1 MYLESPERFS
11 SIPWLEMEFC
21 EIESRQEIPKVG
33 TLFWSKKPPIV
44 LNSFLTA
51 LLAKLRAREYIKA
64 IGCSFSTM
72 TRLLGPMKG
81 QKCWECL
88 LVSKFWRIS
97 DFPNAFWY
105 WLDYQI
111 CRSLIFLL
119 RAVRKNPSEIY
130 GGIVSNYA
138 HIFLFPLRTIFC
150 WPKVVKSE
158 SVSIFTIVFYN
169 ENSL

>member
-51 LLAKLRAREYIKA
+51 LLGKLRAREYIEA

-72 TRLLGPMKG
+72 ARLLGSMKG

-97 DFPNAFWY
+97 DFPNTFWTELITNLGY
-105 WLDYQI
+105 RKGHFKDSKYLKIQYKFEFWSYEKKSSDLK
-111 CRSLIFLL
+111 RSHGIDCW
-119 RAVRKNPSEIY
+119 KN
-130 GGIVSNYA
+130 NY
-138 HIFLFPLRTIFC
+138 
-150 WPKVVKSE
+150 K
-158 SVSIFTIVFYN
+158 FTERVYD
-169 ENSL
+169 S

>member
-21 EIESRQEIPKVG
+21 EIESRQEIPKVA

-51 LLAKLRAREYIKA
+51 LLGKLRAREYIEA
-64 IGCSFSTM
+64 IGYSFSTM
-72 TRLLGPMKG
+72 ARLLGSMKG

-97 DFPNAFWY
+97 DFPNTFWY
-105 WLDYQI
+105 WIDYKI
-111 CRSLIFLL
+111 CARLIFLL

-130 GGIVSNYA
+130 GGIMLIA
-138 HIFLFPLRTIFC
+138 AQLFLFPLRTIFGRS
-150 WPKVVKSE
+150 KSVKSK
-158 SVSIFTIVFYN
+158 SVSISTIVFW
-169 ENSL
+169 

>member
-21 EIESRQEIPKVG
+21 EIESRQEIPKVA

-51 LLAKLRAREYIKA
+51 LLGKLRAREYIEA
-64 IGCSFSTM
+64 IGYSFSTM
-72 TRLLGPMKG
+72 ARLLGFMKG

-97 DFPNAFWY
+97 DFPNTFWY
-105 WLDYQI
+105 WIGYQI
-111 CRSLIFLL
+111 CARLIFLL
-119 RAVRKNPSEIY
+119 RAVRKNLSEIY
-130 GGIVSNYA
+130 GRVMLNYT
-138 HIFLFPLRTIFC
+138 HLFLFSLRTIFC
-150 WPKVVKSE
+150 RSKAVKSK
-158 SVSIFTIVFYN
+158 SVSIFAVVFFAK
-169 ENSL
+169 EIR